1 MFEPGD
7 ALDANP
13 EPENSP
19 YWDDNYGAGWTY
31 EGNYAVAV
39 PDFNQFLVD
48 VTTTA
53 NTALAAAGING
64 VITGVRSLSESF
76 AETNGGLEQSTIDT
90 LGYLTIDSYPDE
102 NFVPCNGGSGS
113 CDPTYATDATSAWST
128 QLGDIVSDQQ
138 AARGNS
144 NPVPILIG
152 EAGYSNCDPTGGS
165 NCAEITDQQ
174 QANVLADE
182 YNAFESYDIQGLNY
196 WVGAGQQGDGGN
208 TQIMQPSGP
217 SWNIQCGGSVLSAY
231 FKSQSTTIT
240 TPSC

>member
-1 MFEPGD
+1 M
-7 ALDANP
+7 
-13 EPENSP
+13 
-19 YWDDNYGAGWTY
+19 
-31 EGNYAVAV
+31 AV

-48 VTTTA
+48 VTSTA

-64 VITGVRSLSESF
+64 VITGVRSLSQSF

-113 CDPTYATDATSAWST
+113 CDPTYATHAASAWSM
-128 QLGDIVSDQQ
+128 QLGDIVSDQH
-138 AARGNS
+138 AARGNA

-165 NCAEITDQQ
+165 NCAEITEQQ

-182 YNAFESYDIQGLNY
+182 YNVFESYDIQGLNY

-208 TQIMQPSGP
+208 TQIMQPSGR
-217 SWNIQCGGSVLSAY
+217 SWDIQCGGSVLSAY
-231 FKSQSTTIT
+231 LKSQSTTIT